1 MKLSCMV
8 SKTDFI
14 SSSYLD
20 FNMIRILGITLIFTH
35 LAAGDLF
42 LYDDRF
48 QPALGLSNDINNSPL
63 SNDNDENKPTAAVI
77 EFAVTGINET
87 EAITLFKRFSSV
99 LVRTEALVI
108 VERNMMNEILEEQG
122 FQQSGCTTDE

>member
-1 MKLSCMV
+1 MV

-48 QPALGLSNDINNSPL
+48 QPALGLSNDITLQRSSLKMIPL
-63 SNDNDENKPTAAVI
+63 N
-77 EFAVTGINET
+77 
-87 EAITLFKRFSSV
+87 L
-99 LVRTEALVI
+99 
-108 VERNMMNEILEEQG
+108 
-122 FQQSGCTTDE
+122 QQQIQSLL